1 MSDGPIYTPEQEHNG
16 DFIFVDDSNVTE
28 EDRKEIL
35 EQIDHVVETNRIPVT
50 GEMFRLKAKRG
61 GGLFPLLMN
70 VILLALAAGG
80 IFYAFRY
87 FETRQ
92 ESLSEESRGYLSTE
106 GRLIEEMR
114 RESEARLRQKEME
127 IGRIRQELDEL
138 DRQSRELRQSMD
150 ERIESREAELRS
162 RLEAELEA
170 ERRRLQA
177 QGVSREDISERLDTL
192 EQQRLN
198 EAQDELEEFRAEAQA
213 EIRQREQELAEART
227 LAEEILEEAS
237 VEREQLRQE
246 ALEREEEL
254 RTQFQA
260 ERQELETR
268 STEAEERLRE
278 LTALRER
285 ESLVNDQITG
295 AYSSIIEKIR
305 EGDID
310 TALSELD
317 NLKEFLNAPNIQTLP
332 TVADRRRVELFIIDN
347 LRENLE
353 AQAAPAAT
361 RDASLLDAANLVVNA
376 REVVNR
382 GNSAR
387 EEGRFEEAERIYTR
401 ALETIPAMN
410 EAYTALRSIEENRT
424 AGAIRGRIEA
434 AEELLSE
441 GNTDDALEEFRQAAV
456 MAAGPRSN
464 LAEEAVSGIETALSR
479 EAAAEAE
486 ELESRLESELR
497 RETGSREERIRALEA
512 DLAEARQNLAEARES
527 LEETRERVTALTEET
542 ETDEEAVSGLKSRIE
557 ELQEELTLAR
567 AAGTAR
573 PEPVENVR
581 EEVYGTVLD
590 YLGYVSG
597 TESESIRTQLERK
610 AEEDRLFRSIVDRLQ
625 GILEAGAAEAR
636 LIQVGETRLIG
647 TVSSVAAGRIVIEPL
662 VTVPITQGNTVIIK
676 RRTASGEVPVA
687 TGEVYDV
694 SAGRIAANLVSRLS
708 TERSPMVMDLVY
720 MEMPE

>member
-1 MSDGPIYTPEQEHNG
+1 MSDGPIYTPQQDQNG
-16 DFIFVDDSNVTE
+16 DFSFVDDANVTE

-92 ESLSEESRGYLSTE
+92 ASLSEESQGYLSTE

-127 IGRIRQELDEL
+127 ISRISQELDEL
-138 DRQSRELRQSMD
+138 DRQSRELRQSME

-162 RLEAELEA
+162 RLETELEA

-177 QGVSREDISERLDTL
+177 RGVSQEDISERLDIL
-192 EQQRLN
+192 EQQRLD

-213 EIRQREQELAEART
+213 EIRLREQELAEARV
-227 LAEEILEEAS
+227 LAEEILEEAGA
-237 VEREQLRQE
+237 EREQLRRE

-254 RTQFQA
+254 RAQFQT

-295 AYSSIIEKIR
+295 AYSSVIEKIR

-317 NLKEFLNAPNIQTLP
+317 NLREFLNTPNIRTLP
-332 TVADRRRVELFIIDN
+332 AVADRRRVELFIIDN

-353 AQAAPAAT
+353 AQAAPAET
-361 RDASLLDAANLVVNA
+361 RDASLLDAANLVINA
-376 REVVNR
+376 REIVNR
-382 GNSAR
+382 GNAAR
-387 EEGRFEEAERIYTR
+387 EEGRLEEAERIYTR
-401 ALETIPAMN
+401 ALETIPEMN
-410 EAYTALRSIEENRT
+410 AAYTSLRSIEENRT

-434 AEELLSE
+434 AEELRGE
-441 GNTDDALEEFRQAAV
+441 IAA
-456 MAAGPRSN
+456 
-464 LAEEAVSGIETALSR
+464 
-479 EAAAEAE
+479 
-486 ELESRLESELR
+486 
-497 RETGSREERIRALEA
+497 REERISALRAE
-512 DLAEARQNLAEARES
+512 LAEARQNLADAGETLEEARS
-527 LEETRERVTALTEET
+527 RISALTEAA
-542 ETDEEAVSGLKSRIE
+542 ETDEEAVSGLRSRIE
-557 ELQEELTLAR
+557 ELQEELRLAR
-567 AAGTAR
+567 AAEATR
-573 PEPVENVR
+573 PETIEADPEEVNAAVENAR
-581 EEVYGTVLD
+581 EEAYGTVLD

-597 TESESIRTQLERK
+597 TESERIRTQLERQ
-610 AEEDRLFRSIVDRLQ
+610 AEEDRLFRSVVDRLQ

-636 LIQVGETRLIG
+636 LIQIEETRLIG

-662 VTVPITQGNTVIIK
+662 VTVPIAEGNTVIIK

>member
-1 MSDGPIYTPEQEHNG
+1 MPIIVENMSDGPIYTPQQDQNG
-16 DFIFVDDSNVTE
+16 DFSFVDDANVTE

-70 VILLALAAGG
+70 VILLALAAGV

-92 ESLSEESRGYLSTE
+92 ASLSEESQGYLSTE

-127 IGRIRQELDEL
+127 ISRISQELDEL
-138 DRQSRELRQSMD
+138 DRQSRELRQSME

-177 QGVSREDISERLDTL
+177 RGVSQEDISERLDIL
-192 EQQRLN
+192 EQQRLD

-213 EIRQREQELAEART
+213 EIRLREQELAEARV
-227 LAEEILEEAS
+227 LAEEILEEAGA
-237 VEREQLRQE
+237 EREQLRRE

-254 RTQFQA
+254 RAQFQT

-295 AYSSIIEKIR
+295 AYSSVIEKIR

-317 NLKEFLNAPNIQTLP
+317 NLREFLNTPNIQTLP
-332 TVADRRRVELFIIDN
+332 AVADRRRVELFIIDN

-353 AQAAPAAT
+353 AQAAPAET
-361 RDASLLDAANLVVNA
+361 RDASLLDAANLVINA
-376 REVVNR
+376 REIVNR
-382 GNSAR
+382 GNAAR
-387 EEGRFEEAERIYTR
+387 EEGRLEEAERIYTR
-401 ALETIPAMN
+401 ALETIPEMN
-410 EAYTALRSIEENRT
+410 AAYTSLRSIEENRT

-434 AEELLSE
+434 AEELRGE
-441 GNTDDALEEFRQAAV
+441 IAA
-456 MAAGPRSN
+456 
-464 LAEEAVSGIETALSR
+464 
-479 EAAAEAE
+479 
-486 ELESRLESELR
+486 
-497 RETGSREERIRALEA
+497 REERISALRAE
-512 DLAEARQNLAEARES
+512 LAEARQNLADAGETLEEARS
-527 LEETRERVTALTEET
+527 RISALTEAA
-542 ETDEEAVSGLKSRIE
+542 ETDEEAVSGLRSRIE
-557 ELQEELTLAR
+557 ELQEELRLAR
-567 AAGTAR
+567 AAAATRSETIEAD
-573 PEPVENVR
+573 PEEVNAAVENAR
-581 EEVYGTVLD
+581 EEAYGTVLD

-597 TESESIRTQLERK
+597 TKSERIRTQLERQ
-610 AEEDRLFRSIVDRLQ
+610 AEEDRLFRSVVDRLQ
-625 GILEAGAAEAR
+625 GILETGAAEAR
-636 LIQVGETRLIG
+636 LIQIEETRLIG

-662 VTVPITQGNTVIIK
+662 VTVPIAEGNTVIIK
-676 RRTASGEVPVA
+676 RRTPSGEVPVA

>member
-1 MSDGPIYTPEQEHNG
+1 MPIIVENMSDGPIYTPQQDQNG
-16 DFIFVDDSNVTE
+16 DFSFVDDANVTE

-92 ESLSEESRGYLSTE
+92 ASLSEESQGYLSTE

-127 IGRIRQELDEL
+127 ISRISQELDEL
-138 DRQSRELRQSMD
+138 DRQSRELRQSME

-162 RLEAELEA
+162 RLETELEA

-177 QGVSREDISERLDTL
+177 RGVSQEDISERLDIL
-192 EQQRLN
+192 EQQRLD

-213 EIRQREQELAEART
+213 EIRLREQELAEARV
-227 LAEEILEEAS
+227 LAEEILEEAGA
-237 VEREQLRQE
+237 EREQLRRE

-254 RTQFQA
+254 RAQFQT

-295 AYSSIIEKIR
+295 AYSSVIEKIR

-317 NLKEFLNAPNIQTLP
+317 NLREFLNTPNIRTLP
-332 TVADRRRVELFIIDN
+332 AVADRRRVELFIIDN

-353 AQAAPAAT
+353 AQAAPAET
-361 RDASLLDAANLVVNA
+361 RDASLLDAANLVINA
-376 REVVNR
+376 REIVNR
-382 GNSAR
+382 GNAAR
-387 EEGRFEEAERIYTR
+387 EEGRLEEAERIYTR
-401 ALETIPAMN
+401 ALETIPEMN
-410 EAYTALRSIEENRT
+410 AAYTSLRSIEENRT

-434 AEELLSE
+434 AEELRGE
-441 GNTDDALEEFRQAAV
+441 IAA
-456 MAAGPRSN
+456 
-464 LAEEAVSGIETALSR
+464 
-479 EAAAEAE
+479 
-486 ELESRLESELR
+486 
-497 RETGSREERIRALEA
+497 REERISALRAE
-512 DLAEARQNLAEARES
+512 LAEARQNLADAGETLEEARS
-527 LEETRERVTALTEET
+527 RISALTEAA
-542 ETDEEAVSGLKSRIE
+542 ETDEEAVSGLRSRIE
-557 ELQEELTLAR
+557 ELQEELRLAR
-567 AAGTAR
+567 AAEATR
-573 PEPVENVR
+573 PETIEADPEEVNAAVENAR
-581 EEVYGTVLD
+581 EEAYGTVLD

-597 TESESIRTQLERK
+597 TESERIRTQLERQ
-610 AEEDRLFRSIVDRLQ
+610 AEEDRLFRSVVDRLQ

-636 LIQVGETRLIG
+636 LIQIEETRLIG

-662 VTVPITQGNTVIIK
+662 VTVPIAEGNTVIIK

>member
-1 MSDGPIYTPEQEHNG
+1 LPIIVENMSDGPIYTPQQDQNG
-16 DFIFVDDSNVTE
+16 DFSFVDDANVTE

-92 ESLSEESRGYLSTE
+92 ASLSEESQGYLSTE

-127 IGRIRQELDEL
+127 ISRISQELDEL
-138 DRQSRELRQSMD
+138 DRQSRELRQSME

-162 RLEAELEA
+162 RLETELEA

-177 QGVSREDISERLDTL
+177 RGVSQEDISERLDIL
-192 EQQRLN
+192 EQQRLD

-213 EIRQREQELAEART
+213 EIRLREQELAEARV
-227 LAEEILEEAS
+227 LAEEILEEAGA
-237 VEREQLRQE
+237 EREQLRRE

-254 RTQFQA
+254 RAQFQT

-295 AYSSIIEKIR
+295 AYSSVIEKIR

-317 NLKEFLNAPNIQTLP
+317 NLREFLNTPNIRTLP
-332 TVADRRRVELFIIDN
+332 AVADRRRVELFIIDN

-353 AQAAPAAT
+353 AQAAPAET
-361 RDASLLDAANLVVNA
+361 RDASLLDAANLVINA
-376 REVVNR
+376 REIVNR
-382 GNSAR
+382 GNAAR
-387 EEGRFEEAERIYTR
+387 EEGRLEEAERIYTR
-401 ALETIPAMN
+401 ALETIPEMN
-410 EAYTALRSIEENRT
+410 AAYTSLRSIEENRT

-434 AEELLSE
+434 AEELRGE
-441 GNTDDALEEFRQAAV
+441 IAA
-456 MAAGPRSN
+456 
-464 LAEEAVSGIETALSR
+464 
-479 EAAAEAE
+479 
-486 ELESRLESELR
+486 
-497 RETGSREERIRALEA
+497 REERISALRAE
-512 DLAEARQNLAEARES
+512 LAEARQNLADAGETLEEARS
-527 LEETRERVTALTEET
+527 RISALTEAA
-542 ETDEEAVSGLKSRIE
+542 ETDEEAVSGLRSRIE
-557 ELQEELTLAR
+557 ELQEELRLAR
-567 AAGTAR
+567 AAEATR
-573 PEPVENVR
+573 PETIEADPEEVNAAVENAR
-581 EEVYGTVLD
+581 EEAYGTVLD

-597 TESESIRTQLERK
+597 TESERIRTQLERQ
-610 AEEDRLFRSIVDRLQ
+610 AEEDRLFRSVVDRLQ

-636 LIQVGETRLIG
+636 LIQIEETRLIG

-662 VTVPITQGNTVIIK
+662 VTVPIAEGNTVIIK